1 MTKQIETS
9 ISDPSLDSTPNT
21 MQVTSPK
28 KVTTIEEKPWE
39 ALEVSE
45 TPGLVPPANNGPKI
59 LIQSFPQRK
68 NAAPTNPSC
77 TNQLLSACAVQSQ
90 LVVSTEKKVDS
101 GSLNWR

>member
-1 MTKQIETS
+1 MVIFNSYVKLPEGNH
-9 ISDPSLDSTPNT
+9 DRG
-21 MQVTSPK
+21 
-28 KVTTIEEKPWE
+28 E

-90 LVVSTEKKVDS
+90 LVVSTDEC
-101 GSLNWR
+101 